1 MNLKELAEY
10 EAMSKFLCDP
20 LPEIPFDE
28 LIKRMT
34 ENDYSTGAIVWEP
47 FEYED
52 LCSVADRIECEAK
65 GNYTLY
71 KRIAKGEFKD
81 TKRRAKKR

>member
-10 EAMSKFLCDP
+10 EAMSKYLCDP

-28 LIKRMT
+28 LIERMT
-34 ENDYSTGAIVWEP
+34 ENDMSLDLSIWEP
-47 FEYED
+47 FESED
-52 LCSVADRIECEAK
+52 YASVADRIECEAK
-65 GNYTLY
+65 GNYTLF

-81 TKRRAKKR
+81 VD